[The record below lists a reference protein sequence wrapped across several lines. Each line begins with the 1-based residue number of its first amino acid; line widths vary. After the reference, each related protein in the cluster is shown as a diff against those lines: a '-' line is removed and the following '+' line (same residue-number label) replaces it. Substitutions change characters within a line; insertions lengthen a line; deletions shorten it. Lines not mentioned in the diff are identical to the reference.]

1 MKRWLILILM
11 LLLPFT
17 WSYVAAGE
25 YCQHETG
32 AAAAHFGHHEHQHH
46 DQEGSSADK
55 TSKKDASS
63 KHADCGACQQAPAKA
78 LPQQAAVLPM
88 DVGSTILPDNL
99 FILPDP
105 ALAHPLRPPM
115 HRSSLLG

>member
-32 AAAAHFGHHEHQHH
+32 SAAAHFGHHDHQHH
-46 DQEGSSADK
+46 DPADSVPEK
-55 TSKKDASS
+55 PSQKDASS
-63 KHADCGACQQAPAKA
+63 KHADCGACQQVPGKA
-78 LPQQAAVLPM
+78 LSQQATILPLT
-88 DVGSTILPDNL
+88 VGQMLLPDNL
-99 FILPDP
+99 FTLPDP

-115 HRSSLLG
+115 RRSSLPG